1 MKRCE
6 WSWRR
11 WWPALS
17 RTVRE
22 FKNGRMGNMSC
33 SRMEKL
39 MMPFVDGRLKVSEQ
53 REVEAHLAVCAA
65 CRVRVNEFRA
75 VSGLLDELPQIEPS
89 GAFDARVRARV
100 AAEPVKQS
108 WWAVFAPSPRA
119 AFAASMLLLATIW
132 IGSRPNNVNTTDVGS
147 NGLTAAIDPN
157 DLPVLENYDILANFE
172 PLTELPQPVQSDEP
186 DEADSNQSM

>member
-1 MKRCE
+1 
-6 WSWRR
+6 
-11 WWPALS
+11 
-17 RTVRE
+17 
-22 FKNGRMGNMSC
+22 MGNMSC
-33 SRMEKL
+33 GRMEKR

-53 REVEAHLAVCAA
+53 REVEAHLAACTA

-132 IGSRPNNVNTTDVGS
+132 VGSHSSNVNPTDVGS
-147 NGLTAAIDPN
+147 TGATAQNIDPN

-172 PLTELPQPVQSDEP
+172 PLTELPQPVQADDPDDSDN
-186 DEADSNQSM
+186 NQSM

>member
-1 MKRCE
+1 
-6 WSWRR
+6 
-11 WWPALS
+11 
-17 RTVRE
+17 
-22 FKNGRMGNMSC
+22 MSC
-33 SRMEKL
+33 SRMEKQ

-108 WWAVFAPSPRA
+108 WWVLFAPSPRA

-132 IGSRPNNVNTTDVGS
+132 IGSRPNNVNTGNSGPNDPI
-147 NGLTAAIDPN
+147 AAVDPN
-157 DLPVLENYDILANFE
+157 DLPVLENYDVLANFE
-172 PLTELPQPVQSDEP
+172 PLTELPQPVQAGETDDS
-186 DEADSNQSM
+186 DSNQSM